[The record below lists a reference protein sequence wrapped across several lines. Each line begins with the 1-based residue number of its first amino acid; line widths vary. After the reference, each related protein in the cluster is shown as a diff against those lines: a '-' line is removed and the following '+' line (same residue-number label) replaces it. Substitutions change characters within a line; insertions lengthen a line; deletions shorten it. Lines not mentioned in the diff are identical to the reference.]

1 MLPEEIKKF
10 VEVFS
15 KIPSIGPRQ
24 ATRLAFLLTT
34 KQIGSVDV
42 IINALNGLSN
52 VKICTK
58 CFFIHTNNGNL
69 CNICLDK
76 NRVRDIFMVVEKET
90 DLITV
95 EQTGK
100 YKGQYLVIGQLIK
113 SGFLESWQKLRLN
126 TLKKY
131 TEDNLP
137 ERKAKE
143 IILALNPN
151 AYGDLTASLIK
162 KELNDYANKISRIGR
177 GIPTGG
183 EIEFADPETLE
194 HSILRRE

>member
-1 MLPEEIKKF
+1 MLPEEIKRF
-10 VEVFS
+10 VEAFS
-15 KIPSIGPRQ
+15 RMPSIGPRQ

-34 KQIGSVDV
+34 KQIGSLD
-42 IINALNGLSN
+42 IIISALNGLQN
-52 VKICTK
+52 VKICAK
-58 CFFIHTNNGNL
+58 CFFVHTNNENL

-76 NRVRDIFMVVEKET
+76 NRIEDIFMIVEKET
-90 DLITV
+90 DLITI

-100 YKGQYLVIGQLIK
+100 YKGQYLIMGQLIK

-126 TLKKY
+126 ILKKY
-131 TEDNLP
+131 IEDNLT
-137 ERKAKE
+137 EKKATE

-151 AYGDLTASLIK
+151 TYGDLTASLIK
-162 KELNDYANKISRIGR
+162 KELSNYTNKISRIGR